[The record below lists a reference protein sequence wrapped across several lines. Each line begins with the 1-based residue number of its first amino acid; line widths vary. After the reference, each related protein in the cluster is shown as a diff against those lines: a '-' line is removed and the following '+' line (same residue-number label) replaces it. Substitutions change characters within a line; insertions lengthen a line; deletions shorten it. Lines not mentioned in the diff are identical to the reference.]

1 MKKLIILAL
10 LGLSLIGCK
19 ELDDARNGNEIDP
32 NDPSTSIEVLR
43 VFADFELDFAAARV
57 SQIKGLMTLP
67 DFISVR
73 NLRDD
78 TKRFL
83 QVEVI
88 DYSRN
93 LQVVSV
99 CYESNRDG
107 DFEYDRTLFE
117 YGDCTDD
124 VAWTRDLATLNFYIE
139 KSDTVIITGFGDFE
153 NVQNEFRFN
162 VVTK

>member
-19 ELDDARNGNEIDP
+19 ELDGARNGNEIDS
-32 NDPSTSIEVLR
+32 NDPSTSIAVLR
-43 VFADFELDFAAARV
+43 VFADFDLNNQEAARV

-73 NLRDD
+73 DLQDD
-78 TKRFL
+78 TKRF
-83 QVEVI
+83 
-88 DYSRN
+88 

-117 YGDCTDD
+117 YGNCTDD

-139 KSDTVIITGFGDFE
+139 KSDTVIITGFGDFD